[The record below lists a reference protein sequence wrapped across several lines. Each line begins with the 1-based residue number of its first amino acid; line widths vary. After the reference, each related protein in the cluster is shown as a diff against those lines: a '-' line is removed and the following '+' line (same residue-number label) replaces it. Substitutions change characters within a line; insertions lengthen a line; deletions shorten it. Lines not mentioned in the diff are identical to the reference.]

1 MDYRFS
7 SCAHHPLRNA
17 AGIGPRCGD
26 FLCQDCLLDDAEKC
40 CTRCQIRQKAK
51 GRRQLENGI
60 MLILFN
66 LFCGSLILKV
76 RSLTSVVLIIAVPVV
91 LLLMYMRM
99 SPAPEGPGPHSDS
112 EDEDDDGSPPDENA
126 SPSEA
131 AEDQAILN
139 EMDKAADIMNPDNT
153 KRQGPPYLD

>member
-1 MDYRFS
+1 M
-7 SCAHHPLRNA
+7 
-17 AGIGPRCGD
+17 
-26 FLCQDCLLDDAEKC
+26 DDAEKC

-76 RSLTSVVLIIAVPVV
+76 RSLTSVVLIIAVPVA
-91 LLLMYMRM
+91 LLVMYMRM
-99 SPAPEGPGPHSDS
+99 SPAPEGPGPHKDSD
-112 EDEDDDGSPPDENA
+112 EENADDGGSR
-126 SPSEA
+126 SEA
-131 AEDQAILN
+131 DEDQAILD
-139 EMDKAADIMNPDNT
+139 ELDKAADIMNPDNT